1 MNETVHKLQSLLSPL
16 DYFVEKNQGNLRW
29 GLRIRFCKNAED
41 NETGRY
47 AAELVMNQV
56 EKTCYVN
63 SDSFASNAHDPL
75 EVCDLYTRMGE
86 FIRASGFKA
95 QRSF

>member
-1 MNETVHKLQSLLSPL
+1 MNETVHKLQNLLSSL

-29 GLRIRFCKNAED
+29 VLRIRFCKNAED
-41 NETGRY
+41 AEYGRY

-56 EKTCYVN
+56 ENTCYVN
-63 SDSFASNAHDPL
+63 SDSLASNAYDPL

-95 QRSF
+95 QRSL